1 MTEILQSTSGSSVNL
16 SQGKRESFVP
26 QVQLQLPSTLVEY
39 SCLSL
44 RNMREN
50 LLAVSQSPWIHWVS
64 LQAASSLRLRKRLG
78 ILSLLRRKLNIVLV
92 KCLLQLMITLI
103 TRTVRIEISWSVAN
117 HLHWFGQSTSLI
129 SVDMEAKLPTSGWRR
144 CCPVMQD
151 RTVQVSLA

>member
-78 ILSLLRRKLNIVLV
+78 ILSCYWGNW
-92 KCLLQLMITLI
+92 TLSLWSACSN
-103 TRTVRIEISWSVAN
+103 SWSHDTN